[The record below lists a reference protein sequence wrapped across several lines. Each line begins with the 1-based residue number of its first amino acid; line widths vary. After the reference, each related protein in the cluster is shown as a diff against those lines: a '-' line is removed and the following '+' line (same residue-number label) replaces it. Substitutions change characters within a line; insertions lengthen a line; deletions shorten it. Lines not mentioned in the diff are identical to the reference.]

1 MKRDQAGVK
10 ATGLRPCLL
19 VLLLSAGNSFAV
31 DTVLFNGKVITVD
44 SEFSIAEAIAI
55 TDGRIALVGSDREIR
70 ELADPDTTLIDLS
83 GKTVVPGFIDTHPHM
98 IHVGSG
104 AANVVLAE
112 VESIDDVQLF
122 DGFDVSLNQSVT
134 IIDGFIEA
142 IDNSKRVSGNLRV
155 IDGRGKTLLPGLMD
169 AHTHTQNAE
178 QLRETLRWGVTS
190 VFDMATE
197 KNTAAGLR
205 EAAATRSDIAG
216 FFSSVQ
222 VATVPDGHGT
232 QYGHPVPTLIK
243 ASEAEGFVRA
253 RLSEGS
259 DYLKIIMAGERA
271 KGGWPTLSEETVIAL
286 TNAAHACQKM
296 AVVHIETIDDAR
308 IAVNA
313 GAEVLAHVWRDAGAD
328 VDFSADL
335 AARGVVVATT
345 LVTQDGF
352 VDDQGGSA
360 LVADSRLQPWLSK
373 KATAKLTTRHGGPVY
388 ADIDRFIE
396 AAAGL
401 VQAGVTL
408 MAGTDVSAGTTSHG
422 ISMHRELELLVRAG
436 LSPLETLKAATSNIA
451 ATFCTDDRGVIAP
464 GKRADLLLVRGDPTV
479 DIMASRDIVGVWRGG
494 VEFNRELSQE
504 ER

>member
-1 MKRDQAGVK
+1 MAPVSNQED
-10 ATGLRPCLL
+10 
-19 VLLLSAGNSFAV
+19 F
-31 DTVLFNGKVITVD
+31 VI
-44 SEFSIAEAIAI
+44 A
-55 TDGRIALVGSDREIR
+55 
-70 ELADPDTTLIDLS
+70 
-83 GKTVVPGFIDTHPHM
+83 
-98 IHVGSG
+98 
-104 AANVVLAE
+104 
-112 VESIDDVQLF
+112 DVQLF
-122 DGFDVSLNQSVT
+122 DGFDVSSNQSIT
-134 IIDGFIEA
+134 IIDGLIA
-142 IDNSKRVSGNLRV
+142 SIDDSKRVSGNLRV
-155 IDGRGKTLLPGLMD
+155 VDGRGKTLLPGLMD

-178 QLRETLRWGVTS
+178 QLHETLRWGVTS

-197 KNTAAGLR
+197 KNTAAKLR
-205 EAAATRSDIAG
+205 EAAASRDDIAG

-232 QYGHPVPTLIK
+232 QFGHPVPTLTE
-243 ASEAEGFVRA
+243 ADEAEEFVHA

-259 DYLKIIMAGERA
+259 EYLKIIMAGERA
-271 KGGWPTLSEETVIAL
+271 KDGWPTLAEETIVAL
-286 TNAAHACQKM
+286 TNAAHARDKM
-296 AVVHIETIDDAR
+296 VVVHIETIEDAR

-328 VDFSADL
+328 AAISTEL
-335 AARGVVVATT
+335 ATRGVVVATT

-352 VDDQGGSA
+352 VDDQGGST

-373 KATAKLTTRHGGPVY
+373 KTTTKLTTRHGGPVY

-451 ATFCTDDRGVIAP
+451 DTFHIEDRGVIAP

-479 DIMASRDIVGVWRGG
+479 DIMASRDIVSVWRGG
-494 VEFNRELSQE
+494 IEFNRELSQE